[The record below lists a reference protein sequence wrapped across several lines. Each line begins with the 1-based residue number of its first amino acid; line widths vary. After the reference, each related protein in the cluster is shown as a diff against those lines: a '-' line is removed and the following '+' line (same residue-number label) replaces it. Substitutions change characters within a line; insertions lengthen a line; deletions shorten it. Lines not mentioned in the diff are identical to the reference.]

1 MSKVPAADPVLG
13 FVLDFC
19 NTYDLLEDPPDR
31 LSIPLV
37 DRVAAGNGLA
47 GFGLGAGDL
56 EPVRDVRNQ
65 LYGVFA
71 AESAVE
77 QVEIL
82 NRLFSTYGA
91 VPRLV
96 LGSAT
101 AVVDGTASGVGR
113 AGSVA
118 GDVVRVAAT
127 GGDGAV
133 ARLAVAAADAL
144 ARAIAD
150 GSADRLRTCV
160 GDPCRCVYVD
170 RTKANRQRYCCELC
184 NDRMASAAYR
194 RRKR

>member
-1 MSKVPAADPVLG
+1 MGGMSKVPAADPVLG

-37 DRVAAGNGLA
+37 GRVAEHHGLP
-47 GFGLGAGDL
+47 GFGLGAGEL
-56 EPVRDVRNQ
+56 EPVRVVRNQ

-71 AESAVE
+71 ADSASE

-96 LGSAT
+96 PGSGGT
-101 AVVDGTASGVGR
+101 SVDG
-113 AGSVA
+113 
-118 GDVVRVAAT
+118 VRVAAT
-127 GGDGAV
+127 GGEGAV

-144 ARAIAD
+144 ARAVAE
-150 GSADRLRTCV
+150 GSADRLRTCA

-194 RRKR
+194 RRNR

>member
-37 DRVAAGNGLA
+37 DRVASRNGLA
-47 GFGLGAGDL
+47 GFGLGAADL
-56 EPVRDVRNQ
+56 EPVRDLRNQ

-71 AESAVE
+71 ANSAAE

-82 NRLFSTYGA
+82 NSLFSTYGA

-96 LGSAT
+96 LDSAP
-101 AVVDGTASGVGR
+101 VVGGG
-113 AGSVA
+113 
-118 GDVVRVAAT
+118 VRVAAT

-133 ARLAVAAADAL
+133 AQLAVAAADAL

>member
-19 NTYDLLEDPPDR
+19 NSYDLLEDPPDR
-31 LSIPLV
+31 LSIPLIG
-37 DRVAAGNGLA
+37 RVAEHHGLP
-47 GFGLGAGDL
+47 GFGLAAADL
-56 EPVRDVRNQ
+56 EPVRVVRNQ

-71 AESAVE
+71 ADSAAD

-82 NRLFSTYGA
+82 NRLFSTHGA

-96 LGSAT
+96 VGSEA
-101 AVVDGTASGVGR
+101 
-113 AGSVA
+113 SVA
-118 GDVVRVAAT
+118 GSSVDGSLVGGVDEVRVAAT
-127 GGDGAV
+127 GGVGPV
-133 ARLAVAAADAL
+133 ARLAVVAADAL

-194 RRKR
+194 RRNR

>member
-1 MSKVPAADPVLG
+1 MSKVPAADPLLG

-19 NTYDLLEDPPDR
+19 NSYDLLEDPPDR

-37 DRVAAGNGLA
+37 DRIAAHHGLP
-47 GFGLGAGDL
+47 GFGLLAADL
-56 EPVRDVRNQ
+56 EPVREVRNH
-65 LYGVFA
+65 LYAVFA
-71 AESAVE
+71 AVSTAD
-77 QVEIL
+77 QVDLL
-82 NRLFSTYGA
+82 NQLFSTHDA

-96 LGSAT
+96 L
-101 AVVDGTASGVGR
+101 D
-113 AGSVA
+113 GSVRM
-118 GDVVRVAAT
+118 VAT
-127 GGDGAV
+127 GGEGAV

-150 GSADRLRTCV
+150 GSADRLRTCA

-194 RRKR
+194 RRNR

>member
-1 MSKVPAADPVLG
+1 MSRVPAADSLLA

-37 DRVAAGNGLA
+37 DRVAERHGVP
-47 GFGLGAGDL
+47 GFGLRAADL
-56 EPVRDVRNQ
+56 EPVRVVRNE

-71 AESAVE
+71 AESPAA

-82 NRLFSTYGA
+82 NRLLSTYGA

-96 LGSAT
+96 IGSGASLSG
-101 AVVDGTASGVGR
+101 DG
-113 AGSVA
+113 
-118 GDVVRVAAT
+118 VRVAAT
-127 GGDGAV
+127 GGDSPV

-144 ARAIAD
+144 ARAVAD
-150 GSADRLRTCV
+150 GSADRLRTCL

-194 RRKR
+194 RRNR